1 MLLGHRNSV
10 VLALVVCALSTQTV
24 LAKKHPKPHKPSS
37 KTSAGTVT
45 MGGSRYEGTN
55 TVILGTLVPAA
66 DPYQG
71 LIISSGY
78 EALIANPPQSLVL
91 APLYP
96 SGSII
101 SFGGTA
107 TVNNAASL
115 VSSGTIISTGTLNLS
130 PSAGVLSVDLGN
142 SSISAGTLLVSN
154 SVNHSGVLDLTAFQQ
169 SLAGITLSAFS
180 NYVIPSDT
188 IVVSSGTLTLNAPEP
203 SCLGLAAL
211 ASLAFLRR
219 PSRK

>member
-1 MLLGHRNSV
+1 MLLGQRNSV
-10 VLALVVCALSTQTV
+10 VLALMVCALSSQTV
-24 LAKKHPKPHKPSS
+24 LAKKHQKPHKPSS
-37 KTSAGTVT
+37 NTSAGTVT
-45 MGGSRYEGTN
+45 MGGSPYQGTN

-78 EALIANPPQSLVL
+78 ESLIANPPQSLVL

-101 SFGGTA
+101 SYGGTG
-107 TVNNAASL
+107 TVSNAASL
-115 VSSGTIISTGTLNLS
+115 VSSGTIISTGTLTLS

-142 SSISAGTLLVSN
+142 SSISAGTLLISSASN
-154 SVNHSGVLDLTAFQQ
+154 YSGVLDLTAFQK
-169 SLAGITLSAFS
+169 LAGTLTLLGNSTF
-180 NYVIPSDT
+180 VIPSESN
-188 IVVSSGTLTLNAPEP
+188 VVSSGTLSMETPEP
-203 SCLGLAAL
+203 TSLGLVAL
-211 ASLAFLRR
+211 AALAFLRR